1 MPTLRAMTRK
11 LVLAS
16 ALAAIPFAASAQQVI
31 KLTAID
37 GYPPRALW
45 TKLFIEYYIPE
56 VDKRLAKSG
65 KYTIDWQ

>member
-1 MPTLRAMTRK
+1 MLVVAHWTRRA
-11 LVLAS
+11 LLGV
-16 ALAAIPFAASAQQVI
+16 ALAVIPLAANAQQVI

-56 VDKRLAKSG
+56 VDKRLAKDG
-65 KYTIDWQ
+65 KYKI